1 MADTIKIDSGNTK
14 MIAHQGLFG
23 LERGNSVQAFIAA
36 GNRAKYY
43 GIETDVHRTADGR
56 YVVIHDSNTL
66 GVSGVDMDVESS
78 TFEQLRSVR
87 LRDVDHRGLKDIDIR
102 IPTLEE
108 YITICKYYG
117 KKAVLELKTPLE
129 PQYVKEII
137 DIIDGIGHLADTI
150 FISFHRCDMEA
161 VRKFLP
167 EHKAQ
172 FLTGAWNA
180 DVREFVLRTKVDVDI
195 CYPPLTKEMFDD
207 MKALGLEVNIWTV
220 DDPELARRYV
230 EWGADYITTNI
241 LE

>member
-56 YVVIHDSNTL
+56 YGVIHDSNTI

-87 LRDVDHRGLKDIDIR
+87 LRDADGRGLKDIDIR

-108 YITICKYYG
+108 YITICKYYS

-137 DIIDGIGHLADTI
+137 DIIDNIGHLADTI

-161 VRKFLP
+161 VREFLP
-167 EHKAQ
+167 EQKAQ
-172 FLTGAWNA
+172 FLTGAWND

-220 DDPELARRYV
+220 DDPELALRYV
-230 EWGADYITTNI
+230 EWGADYITSNI